1 MKYNDYV
8 IRGILTNNQFGITAV
23 TDLKSINTLYLVR
36 EEFKF
41 IEKLIQSNNI
51 EAIQN
56 FSQNGVKTG
65 EYLDIMS
72 FTDQNGN
79 QFIVAIYDS
88 DALEQDPQVIE
99 IYSC

>member
-1 MKYNDYV
+1 MKHIV
-8 IRGILTNNQFGITAV
+8 FLFIFLFTA
-23 TDLKSINTLYLVR
+23 TSLFAQTINKRRLKISANHRY
-36 EEFKF
+36 
-41 IEKLIQSNNI
+41 
-51 EAIQN
+51 
-56 FSQNGVKTG
+56 
-65 EYLDIMS
+65 